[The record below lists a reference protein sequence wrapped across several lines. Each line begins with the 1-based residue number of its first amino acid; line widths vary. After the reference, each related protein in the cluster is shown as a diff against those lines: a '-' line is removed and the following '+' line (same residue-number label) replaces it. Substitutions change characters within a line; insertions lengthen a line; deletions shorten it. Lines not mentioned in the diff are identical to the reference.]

1 MVQWSLALRVAFLAG
16 GLGDGRSQ
24 NLSWLIVDE
33 ALSHVVGKTLSLCVS
48 DSCSPRCTSIE
59 ADISDLF
66 VSL

>member
-1 MVQWSLALRVAFLAG
+1 MEPGVKGRIP
-16 GLGDGRSQ
+16 GLWTGDGRSR